1 MGFQMNLS
9 ISQVIWATLFLKTIQ
24 IYMIYQQFD
33 YKNRK
38 QIISTNKGSKM
49 QTGLVP
55 GEKTNRFIKDIC
67 HQAVIFIMTNKWRE
81 SSKIRIFRKRKK
93 SDRI

>member
-1 MGFQMNLS
+1 
-9 ISQVIWATLFLKTIQ
+9 
-24 IYMIYQQFD
+24 
-33 YKNRK
+33 
-38 QIISTNKGSKM
+38 M

-81 SSKIRIFRKRKK
+81 SSNIRIFRKRKK